1 MDYTATLFR
10 PISLKPCRD
19 RRPRRSEKQQILLFM
34 WLPIIA
40 GCKLK
45 ILSFFGPSRTPVPTG
60 KKFKPH
66 QHTDTE
72 RKPYRFRVVEFSLRL
87 VSQGDLPSANS
98 RSNMPPECYSSPS
111 RRFAT
116 STPTIKFRLWCQ
128 REKRLRSF
136 ACFRADDR
144 WSPLRSNKAST
155 SIASGNLFVFGPSGR
170 RSLQGWKKIGRK
182 SVAG

>member
-1 MDYTATLFR
+1 MNPYGRAKSESPLRSIFSPYQYADAVKHFA
-10 PISLKPCRD
+10 CRD
-19 RRPRRSEKQQILLFM
+19 RRPRRSGEQQILLFKR
-34 WLPIIA
+34 LPIIA

-72 RKPYRFRVVEFSLRL
+72 RKPYRFRGVEVSLRL

-98 RSNMPPECYSSPS
+98 RSDTTPWCHSLRS

-116 STPTIKFRLWCQ
+116 STPTGKKFKPHRYAE
-128 REKRLRSF
+128 RAFFLR
-136 ACFRADDR
+136 
-144 WSPLRSNKAST
+144 
-155 SIASGNLFVFGPSGR
+155 
-170 RSLQGWKKIGRK
+170 
-182 SVAG
+182 AGDMENR

>member
-1 MDYTATLFR
+1 VDYTATLFYSI
-10 PISLKPCRD
+10 PLKPCRD

-72 RKPYRFRVVEFSLRL
+72 RKPYRFRGVEVSLRL

-98 RSNMPPECYSSPS
+98 RSDTTPWCHSLRS

-116 STPTIKFRLWCQ
+116 STPTGKNSNRI
-128 REKRLRSF
+128 
-136 ACFRADDR
+136 DT
-144 WSPLRSNKAST
+144 PLHLLQLT
-155 SIASGNLFVFGPSGR
+155 SVSG
-170 RSLQGWKKIGRK
+170 QGWWSLTAIGSTFPSVRKTNRNQSPNKRQRQSTKTNKKTFL
-182 SVAG
+182 